1 MVRFIASR
9 LLQSALVLLVMS
21 FIIYGLIGLMPGD
34 PIDIMVNSNPGYTAQ
49 DIARLRAQY
58 GLDQPLTI
66 RYWNWLQAAVTLDF
80 GYSRTYSQPVMVVMM
95 PALLQTAKLMN
106 VSFVVFTVV
115 ALTLSV
121 IAALAKGT
129 VPDRFINLLA
139 FAGISVPVF
148 FLALMLIY
156 FFAVRLGWL
165 PASGMFTIGG
175 EGGLADS
182 TKYLV
187 LPVLTLT
194 AAFAG
199 RFTRFTRA
207 SMVEVLRMDYI
218 RTARA
223 KGAGKL
229 RVVFKH
235 ALRNALIPVVTVL
248 ALSFG
253 ALLGGALITETMFA
267 QRGMGKLIYDAI
279 MGNDFNLALMG
290 LLFATAATLVSNLV
304 ADIAYAWLDPRIS
317 LS

>member
-1 MVRFIASR
+1 MFRFIASR

-58 GLDQPLTI
+58 GLDQPLTT
-66 RYWNWLQAAVTLDF
+66 RYWNWLQAAATLDF
-80 GYSRTYSQPVMVVMM
+80 GYSRTYSQPVMVVMV
-95 PALLQTAKLMN
+95 PALIQTSKLVG

-115 ALTLSV
+115 ALTLGV

-129 VPDRFINLLA
+129 ALDRFINLLA

-175 EGGLADS
+175 EGGLLDS

>member
-1 MVRFIASR
+1 MLRFITSR

-58 GLDQPLTI
+58 GLDQPLIT
-66 RYWNWLQAAVTLDF
+66 RYWNWLQAAVVLDF
-80 GYSRTYSQPVMVVMM
+80 GYSRTYSQPVMVVMV
-95 PALLQTAKLMN
+95 PALIQTAKLVG

-115 ALTLSV
+115 ALTLGV

-129 VPDRFINLLA
+129 ALDRTINLLA

-223 KGAGKL
+223 KGAGRL

-290 LLFATAATLVSNLV
+290 LLFATAATLVSNLL